1 MNQLTKFLVDGI
13 LNEDKGEVIA
23 LYAGGFKPPTKG
35 HFTVVEEAL
44 KQYPEIDK
52 LIVLV
57 GGGVRDGI
65 EQAESILVWE
75 IYQNYLPMKVEIQ
88 PSKKP
93 PVGAVYSYAK
103 NNPEDTVYWILG
115 ARDGKDEDLSDIA
128 TRTAAIDKAQ
138 DKYNNVEVK
147 IITTPDAGVSGTNA
161 RKSIKSGDKETFFN
175 LLPQQTTPEEKEE
188 IFTILKPAVKE
199 SLNERLKPYA
209 FRSSLKENKNHITE
223 YKFKTSK
230 GTEYMVDLIN
240 YPKNEVK
247 VEYGAIKEGK
257 KSWIK
262 LTSDGEPLRII
273 STVTEIIKDYYAK
286 NPLIEV
292 VKWEATK
299 GKNSSKAN
307 SQRDKLNL
315 RFFKREIPGIEVV
328 YERKET
334 RVILPKVNELE
345 DKEIAYWATQ
355 ADIFSFLKKY
365 PHRYKELAQKLSGKR
380 KEALD
385 YFWDNYFENGEAL
398 LNENASYSKDIDIK
412 GKIMQLTQHM
422 LDKGYNIEPLPTV
435 EFVDGDSDNARDFFG
450 KTAYYNPNNQTIVLY
465 TEGRH
470 PKDIVRSYAHEMI
483 HHIQNLEG
491 RLGNIT
497 TTNTQE
503 DDELNK
509 IEAEANLK
517 GTMTFRNWTDSLNE
531 IGDAS
536 AAKLEWRPSRIDVI
550 AREIE
555 RKIRRQEDDTVEY
568 YDMLPAIEVISPESR
583 TRYRVTVDASV
594 DKPEDELAMTTL
606 RVDFTTEEGGDNAI
620 NKGEQ
625 YKILATLTDI
635 IIQLITRVNEI
646 DSTTLDLV
654 KFYAK
659 DDTEGKYSKSDSKRG
674 KLYQAFINKNLSKL
688 PGNWKMSTSDEVIM
702 LSPVVNEG
710 FNKKLGKDP
719 FGLNAYALE
728 LARGL
733 EESLNEGRYDNIS
746 RQLASI
752 ALNSWK
758 SDFKDGA
765 SYGYFMGEITPE
777 EYPTDL
783 TFTFKA
789 LGRFVDGDYT
799 HNGYSRSDGEV
810 GVKYEIPKD
819 AIPQIWEEVYMD
831 LISTIRHEIE
841 HQTQS
846 GKNVK
851 PGKGMASDQELRKL
865 ISKGGSDLVAY
876 VTLPKE
882 IESNVQ
888 GLYLK
893 AKKWRRPY
901 DEVADEYI
909 KDFLKITNPADVSYV
924 KNKWQEVAKKRNLPS
939 LLNEGR
945 YDTLANQLSKIA
957 FESFKDIHD
966 RGDREGSFEF
976 RVDHPDDEHDIP
988 SEEFYFDFVGKVE
1001 ITDDEYEVDGGAN
1014 AGFDNKG
1021 EEITP
1026 LLSVKFKIPKNP
1038 DWQKVS
1044 FDIKDVVRHEL
1055 EHLTQDG
1062 DNVKSGKQMDDDQLI
1077 RDLID
1082 ADLLPKSQYF
1092 KLEKEVDAMLQ
1103 GLYFKAKKSRT
1114 PFKDVANDYLDIFVD
1129 QKTISPEEK
1138 EQVLDVW
1145 RSRIKALSLPVLEN
1159 KEVMNYTIYLDM
1171 DGVLV
1176 DFDKQFEKIAKMPPR
1191 QYEKMYG
1198 ADGFWGLIDDP
1209 KRGGGVGY
1217 WRGMEWM
1224 PGGEELYNFASKYNH
1239 FLLSSPSRSELSRI
1253 GKRMW
1258 RKDKTPNTKLILAR
1272 SYNKKNYADENSILI
1287 DDRKDTID
1295 SWIKAGG
1302 IGIHY
1307 TSAADAI
1314 QQLKDLGL

>member
-1 MNQLTKFLVDGI
+1 MNQLTKYLVDGI
-13 LNEDKGEVIA
+13 LNEGKTEVVAI
-23 LYAGGFKPPTKG
+23 YGGGFKPPTAG

-57 GGGVRDGI
+57 GSGVRDGI

-75 IYQNYLPMKVEIQ
+75 IYQKYLPMKVEIQ
-88 PSKKP
+88 ASTKP

-103 NNPEDTVYWILG
+103 NNPEDTVYWVLG
-115 ARDGKDEDLSDIA
+115 ARDGNDEDLSDIA
-128 TRTAAIDKAQ
+128 ARTAAIDKKE

-147 IITTPDAGVSGTNA
+147 IITTSNSGMSGTNA
-161 RKSIKSGDKETFFN
+161 RKTLKSGNSKAFFQY
-175 LLPQQTTPEEKEE
+175 LPQQLSDEEKDEV
-188 IFTILKPAVKE
+188 FSILKPAVRE
-199 SLNERLKPYA
+199 NRLQPYK
-209 FRSSLKENKNHITE
+209 FISSLKEGQNHITE
-223 YKFKTSK
+223 YLFENSK
-230 GTEYMVDLIN
+230 GTKYVVNLIN
-240 YPKNEVK
+240 APKTEVK
-247 VEYGAIKEGK
+247 VEYGAVKEGE

-262 LTSDGEPLRII
+262 PTNEYEPLRIV
-273 STVTEIIKDYYAK
+273 STVTEIIKDYFYNR

-292 VKWEATK
+292 VKWSATK
-299 GKNSSKAN
+299 GKNSSKVN
-307 SQRDKLNL
+307 SQRDKLNI
-315 RFFKREIPGIEVV
+315 RFFEREIPGIKVV
-328 YERKET
+328 HERKET
-334 RVILPKVNELE
+334 RVLLPKML
-345 DKEIAYWATQ
+345 T
-355 ADIFSFLKKY
+355 
-365 PHRYKELAQKLSGKR
+365 
-380 KEALD
+380 
-385 YFWDNYFENGEAL
+385 
-398 LNENASYSKDIDIK
+398 ENASYGREIDVK
-412 GKIMQLTQHM
+412 AKIMELTQHM
-422 LDKGYNIEPLPTV
+422 LDKGMNIEPLPKV

-470 PKDIVRSYAHEMI
+470 PKDIVRSFAHEMI

-503 DDELNK
+503 DDNLND

-517 GTMTFRNWTDSLNE
+517 GTMTFRNWTDSL
-531 IGDAS
+531 
-536 AAKLEWRPSRIDVI
+536 
-550 AREIE
+550 
-555 RKIRRQEDDTVEY
+555 QE
-568 YDMLPAIEVISPESR
+568 
-583 TRYRVTVDASV
+583 
-594 DKPEDELAMTTL
+594 
-606 RVDFTTEEGGDNAI
+606 
-620 NKGEQ
+620 
-625 YKILATLTDI
+625 
-635 IIQLITRVNEI
+635 
-646 DSTTLDLV
+646 
-654 KFYAK
+654 
-659 DDTEGKYSKSDSKRG
+659 
-674 KLYQAFINKNLSKL
+674 
-688 PGNWKMSTSDEVIM
+688 
-702 LSPVVNEG
+702 
-710 FNKKLGKDP
+710 KKKKDP
-719 FGLNAYALE
+719 FGLNQYARE
-728 LARGL
+728 LAQGL

-789 LGRFVDGDYT
+789 LGRFVDGNYT

-901 DEVADEYI
+901 DEIADEYI
-909 KDFLKITNPADVSYV
+909 KDFLKITNPADVNYI
-924 KNKWQEVAKKRNLPS
+924 KTKWQEVAKKRNLPN

-945 YDTLANQLSKIA
+945 YDTLTNQLSKIA

-988 SEEFYFDFVGKVE
+988 SEDFYFDFVGKVE
-1001 ITDDEYEVDGGAN
+1001 ITDDEYSVDGGAN

-1062 DNVKSGKQMDDDQLI
+1062 DNVKGGTDSDDPKLVRPSKQMEDDQLI

-1082 ADLLPKSQYF
+1082 ADMLPKSQYF

-1103 GLYFKAKKSRT
+1103 GLYFKAKKSKR
-1114 PFKDVANDYLDIFVD
+1114 PFKDVIDDYLNIFVD
-1129 QKTISPEEK
+1129 QETITPEEK

-1145 RSRIKALSLPVLEN
+1145 RSRRKALSLPLFEN
-1159 KEVMNYTIYLDM
+1159 EKTVMNYEIYSDM
-1171 DGVLV
+1171 DGVLT
-1176 DFDKQFEKIAKMPPR
+1176 DFDAAFMKASDGIPPR
-1191 QYEKMYG
+1191 EYEKKFG
-1198 ADGFWGLIDDP
+1198 KDKFWELIDG
-1209 KRGGGVGY
+1209 RGVGY
-1217 WRGMEWM
+1217 WVGMPWM
-1224 PGGEELYNFASKYNH
+1224 PDGKEYWDYIKEYKPI
-1239 FLLSSPSRSELSRI
+1239 LLSSPSRSSTSRL
-1253 GKRMW
+1253 GKRLW
-1258 RKDKTPNTKLILAR
+1258 VRNQLPGTKLILSQA
-1272 SYNKKNYADENSILI
+1272 KDKQNYAQKDRILI
-1287 DDRKDTID
+1287 DDRPSNIDQWRSQGGVGILHTSASDTIR
-1295 SWIKAGG
+1295 
-1302 IGIHY
+1302 
-1307 TSAADAI
+1307 
-1314 QQLKDLGL
+1314 QLKDLGL